1 MRKAFQNLVW
11 ATAALTAS
19 VAPGE
24 VRAQDNEAGTVFEL
38 DPFTVSA
45 ESTRGYQ
52 VRNTLS
58 GTKFNALVKE
68 VPLTITS
75 LTEEFLDDT
84 YSQTLEDSVRFTAGI
99 TEGSSQTAEESGS
112 FYIRGLRA
120 LRSKRNGLVQLYSQD
135 MTNVSRVE
143 VVKGPM
149 SLLYGQVEPGGI
161 INYLT
166 KKPLDV
172 RQTELQVTGGSY
184 DHYRVQLN
192 HTGPLLK
199 GDRDGRGELLYRFDT
214 SYKVDGGWRDN
225 TEDERSFYS
234 GLLQYAP
241 FSKTMVTAQ
250 WDYLNQNSYN
260 AAPLPEVNRR
270 WMEIF
275 AGLVEERTGGGTLAD
290 EVQGLGMRTLAQQ
303 DPFRSYIAEPV
314 VLNGQPLQVTDPVT
328 GLPYVL
334 FRADSSEPRIW
345 DGYAEHWG
353 YETNPVPANGFND
366 VDQHTISLE
375 VKQGLWEN
383 WNARLYVVHHNIV
396 RRSIWGNLWSLG
408 LSGNVGQ
415 GYSSNAWKRVNQDY
429 SAQLEITG
437 TWELGPVFGRTF
449 IGFEYLDHEFRGEA
463 AVGGAGNLLNP
474 RLAERVMG
482 DRLNPFADPATV
494 TIADQ
499 VLHDTTIAPS
509 VFNYQDRVNESAFV
523 SNLFKFFDDRLLILG
538 GIRFDSEESQR
549 VERPG
554 LPVNTSEET
563 SAQVGGSFELTRN
576 INIYASYSE
585 SFVPQNG
592 FISVLKSE
600 AEILEELQ
608 KPFFEQQFT
617 DPEPMMPLQGTG
629 YEFGTKFDFLDER
642 VSGSFAVF
650 NIELTGV
657 SKSVAVPVPGALDQ
671 LGNQRT
677 TVVGSQN
684 NGREISG
691 FETELFFRPIPPVQ
705 IIFTYSYIDSKELLN
720 IDVSGVR
727 GEAGLPSTRPSVS
740 VPRHQAGFWTKYAFE
755 DGRLDG
761 FSIAGGANWQ
771 DTRFG
776 AYDLRSENE
785 SGSVASTSDAIET
798 IIRLDDAI
806 TWDLML
812 SYTFERGDFENTIQL
827 NVKNLLDDRFIKPG
841 GMPNDPRLIFLTLKT
856 RF

>member
-1 MRKAFQNLVW
+1 MMKLKHVGIAG
-11 ATAALTAS
+11 AALLVG
-19 VAPGE
+19 VAPGAL
-24 VRAQDNEAGTVFEL
+24 RAQEEETEPIFEL
-38 DPFTVSA
+38 DPFTVNV

-99 TEGSSQTAEESGS
+99 TEGSSQSAEETGS

-166 KKPLDV
+166 KKPLKE
-172 RQTELQVTGGSY
+172 RRTELQVTGGSY
-184 DHYRVQLN
+184 DHYRIQLN
-192 HTGPLLK
+192 HTGPIRS
-199 GDRDGRGELLYRFDT
+199 GGPDGRGELLYRFDT
-214 SYKVDGGWRDN
+214 SYKVDGGWREN

-241 FSKTMVTAQ
+241 FSETVVTAQ

-275 AGLVEERTGGGTLAD
+275 ADLVEERTGGGSLED
-290 EVQGLGMRTLAQQ
+290 EVQGLGLRTLAQQ
-303 DPFRSYIAEPV
+303 DPFRTYIAEPV
-314 VLNGQPLQVTDPVT
+314 IINGEPLEVTDPVT

-334 FRADSSEPRIW
+334 YRADPSEPRIW

-353 YETNPVPANGFND
+353 YETNPVPLNGFND

-375 VKQGLWEN
+375 IKQGLWEN

-408 LSGNVGQ
+408 LSGDVGQ
-415 GYSSNAWKRVNQDY
+415 GYSSNEWKRTNQDY

-437 TWELGPVFGRTF
+437 TWEVGPVFGRTF
-449 IGFEYLDHEFRGEA
+449 VGFEYLNHEFRGQA
-463 AVGGAGNLLNP
+463 SVGGAGNLLNP
-474 RLAERVMG
+474 KLAERALG
-482 DRLNPFADPATV
+482 DRLNPWVDPETA
-494 TIADQ
+494 TIANQ
-499 VLHDTTIAPS
+499 VLHDTSIEPT
-509 VFNYQDRVNESAFV
+509 VFNFQDRINESAFV
-523 SNLFKFFDDRLLILG
+523 SNLFKFFDDRLLLLA
-538 GIRFDSEESQR
+538 GIRYDSEESQR

-563 SAQVGGSFELTRN
+563 SPQIGSSYELN
-576 INIYASYSE
+576 DNVNIYASYSE

-592 FISVLKSE
+592 FIAVLKTE
-600 AEILEELQ
+600 EEIQEELE
-608 KPFFEQQFT
+608 KPFFEQDFT
-617 DPEPMMPLQGTG
+617 DAVPMVPLMGTG
-629 YEFGTKFDFLDER
+629 YEFGAKFDFMEER
-642 VSGSFAVF
+642 ISGSFALF

-657 SKSVAVPVPGALDQ
+657 TKRVSVPVPGAEDQ

-677 TVVGSQN
+677 TVVGNQN
-684 NGREISG
+684 NGREING
-691 FETELFFRPIPPVQ
+691 FETELFFRPVDPLQ
-705 IIFTYSYIDSKELLN
+705 LIFTYSYIDSKELLN
-720 IDVSGVR
+720 ISVQDVR
-727 GEAGLPSTRPSVS
+727 GEAGVPSTRPSVS
-740 VPRHQAGFWTKYAFE
+740 VPRHQAGFWAKYAFE
-755 DGRLDG
+755 EGWLEG
-761 FSIAGGANWQ
+761 FSAAGGASWQ
-771 DTRFG
+771 DSRFG

-785 SGSVASTSDAIET
+785 SGAVASTTDSVET
-798 IIRLDDAI
+798 VIRLDDII

-812 SYTFERGDFENTIQL
+812 SYSFERGDFENSIQL
-827 NVKNLLDDRFIKPG
+827 NVKNLLDDRFVKPG
-841 GMPNDPRLIFLTLKT
+841 GMPNDPRFIYLTLKT